1 MPLLVSRHLKPACAI
16 IIIGRTKGYI
26 MRGQDRKS
34 ISLLLIFAFI
44 AGAGAQYSEGTAMA
58 AMTIT
63 SPAFKNG
70 DLIPSKFTCDGAD
83 VNPALAI
90 GNVPPEAKSVAL
102 IMDDP
107 DAPGGMW
114 VHWVVWNIDPQTR
127 DIGENSVPGGA
138 KQGVNDFRKTPYG
151 GPCPPSGTHR
161 YFFKLYALDVLLDLG
176 SGTTKGALEKAM
188 KGHVLAQAELMG
200 KYRSK

>member
-70 DLIPSKFTCDGAD
+70 DLIPSKFTCDGTD

-90 GNVPPEAKSVAL
+90 GNVPPEAKSLAL

-200 KYRSK
+200 KYRRK

>member
-1 MPLLVSRHLKPACAI
+1 
-16 IIIGRTKGYI
+16 
-26 MRGQDRKS
+26 MRIQAGKR
-34 ISLLLIFAFI
+34 ILLLL
-44 AGAGAQYSEGTAMA
+44 MA
-58 AMTIT
+58 ALTAASEALLMEGATMATLTIT
-63 SPAFKNG
+63 SPAFRTG
-70 DLIPSKFTCDGAD
+70 EFIPSKFTCDGTD

-90 GNVPPEAKSVAL
+90 SNVPPEAKSLAL

-114 VHWVVWNIDPQTR
+114 VHWVVWNIDPKTR

-200 KYRSK
+200 KYRRK

>member
-1 MPLLVSRHLKPACAI
+1 MQVGKWI
-16 IIIGRTKGYI
+16 
-26 MRGQDRKS
+26 
-34 ISLLLIFAFI
+34 LLLLMVAVT
-44 AGAGAQYSEGTAMA
+44 AASEALLAEGATMA
-58 AMTIT
+58 TLTIT
-63 SPAFKNG
+63 SSAFKSEEF
-70 DLIPSKFTCDGAD
+70 IPSKFTCDGTD

-90 GNVPPEAKSVAL
+90 SNVPPEAKSLVL

-107 DAPGGMW
+107 DAPGGIW
-114 VHWVVWNIDPQTR
+114 VHWVVWNIDPKTR
-127 DIGENSVPGGA
+127 EIVENSVPRGA

-161 YFFKLYALDVLLDLG
+161 YFFKLYVLDVLLDLG

-200 KYRSK
+200 KYKRK

>member
-70 DLIPSKFTCDGAD
+70 DLIPSKFTCDGTD

-200 KYRSK
+200 KYRRK

>member
-26 MRGQDRKS
+26 MRVQDRKS

-44 AGAGAQYSEGTAMA
+44 AAAGAQYSEGTAMA

-70 DLIPSKFTCDGAD
+70 DLIPSKFTCDGTD

-90 GNVPPEAKSVAL
+90 SNVPPEAKSLAL

-114 VHWVVWNIDPQTR
+114 VHWVVWNIDPKTR

-138 KQGVNDFRKTPYG
+138 KQGANDFRKTPYG

-161 YFFKLYALDVLLDLG
+161 YFFKLYALDALLDLG
-176 SGTTKGALEKAM
+176 SGTAKGALEKAM

-200 KYRSK
+200 KYRRK